1 MTKTTCVGVGGL
13 TRRRVIFPKN
23 FIGPFSFWGQKGMYL
38 NSTLKEGGV
47 AYRLSESRNVVDG
60 LIYDKRNECEA
71 RVELARVS
79 IYVYICIY

>member
-1 MTKTTCVGVGGL
+1 MH
-13 TRRRVIFPKN
+13 
-23 FIGPFSFWGQKGMYL
+23 L

-47 AYRLSESRNVVDG
+47 AYRLSDSRNVVDG

>member
-1 MTKTTCVGVGGL
+1 
-13 TRRRVIFPKN
+13 
-23 FIGPFSFWGQKGMYL
+23 MYL

-79 IYVYICIY
+79 IYVYICVYMYILMFRVKLASITRLSCAILYIRLFS